1 MKRVLKRC
9 WRRATRTVT
18 VATTLASYVLVRTAE
33 GGGTI
38 GWADAVGQFS
48 DEGAAVGAFAVILG
62 IMAVGAIVM
71 FGITGLITTV
81 VMVCLGGALMGQAE
95 AVGQTLF
102 GAGTGGGSIHD
113 VTVPQGR
120 ARLSGGAP
128 HGPPRG
134 LDHRG
139 EPGPGAP
146 AQPLEP
152 AAELRGPPDH
162 DLPVPWPDAPSTQQ
176 PRSICSRSG
185 GRWASW

>member
-1 MKRVLKRC
+1 MKGLLRLR
-9 WRRATRTVT
+9 WRRAAWTA
-18 VATTLASYVLVRTAE
+18 ATASVLATYVLVRTAE

-38 GWADAVGQFS
+38 GWADAVGQFA

-113 VTVPQGR
+113 VTVPKGGQG
-120 ARLSGGAP
+120 
-128 HGPPRG
+128 
-134 LDHRG
+134 
-139 EPGPGAP
+139 
-146 AQPLEP
+146 
-152 AAELRGPPDH
+152 
-162 DLPVPWPDAPSTQQ
+162 
-176 PRSICSRSG
+176 
-185 GRWASW
+185 

>member
-1 MKRVLKRC
+1 MKAILKLR
-9 WRRATRTVT
+9 WRRTAWTAA
-18 VATTLASYVLVRTAE
+18 VAAGLSTYLLLRTAE

-81 VMVCLGGALMGQAE
+81 VMVYLGGALMGQAE

-113 VTVPQGR
+113 VTVPNGGQG
-120 ARLSGGAP
+120 
-128 HGPPRG
+128 
-134 LDHRG
+134 
-139 EPGPGAP
+139 
-146 AQPLEP
+146 
-152 AAELRGPPDH
+152 
-162 DLPVPWPDAPSTQQ
+162 
-176 PRSICSRSG
+176 
-185 GRWASW
+185 